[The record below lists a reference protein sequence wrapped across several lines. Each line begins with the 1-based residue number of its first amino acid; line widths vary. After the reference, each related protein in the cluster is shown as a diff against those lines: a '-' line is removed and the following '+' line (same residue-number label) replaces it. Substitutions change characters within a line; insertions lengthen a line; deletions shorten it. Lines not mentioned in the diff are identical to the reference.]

1 MDTLVSNIML
11 ISHETTR
18 APRKADTVNLTA
30 PSEQE
35 KEQDSGCCGGTPHMR
50 VAFGRLTSGK

>member
-35 KEQDSGCCGGTPHMR
+35 KEQDSGCCGGTTR
-50 VAFGRLTSGK
+50 KCVAFGWLTNGK